1 MEKVK
6 LSLDDFRD
14 EKREIVEKALKR
26 AKKENRV
33 MIVGHDYDDQM
44 FVDDAVDYFPGIE
57 LRGVFATVY
66 PDGTIEYGFVE
77 QV

>member
-1 MEKVK
+1 MAEKMK
-6 LSLDDFRD
+6 LDDFRD

-44 FVDDAVDYFPGIE
+44 FVDDAVDYYPGTE

>member
-1 MEKVK
+1 MEKVR

-66 PDGTIEYGFVE
+66 PDGAIEYGFVE

>member
-1 MEKVK
+1 MAEKMK
-6 LSLDDFRD
+6 LDDFRD

-44 FVDDAVDYFPGIE
+44 FVDDAVDYYPGTE

-77 QV
+77 QI

>member
-1 MEKVK
+1 MKPEKMK
-6 LSLDDFRD
+6 LDDFRD

-44 FVDDAVDYFPGIE
+44 FVDDAVDYYPGTE

>member
-1 MEKVK
+1 MAEKMK
-6 LSLDDFRD
+6 LDDFRE

-44 FVDDAVDYFPGIE
+44 FVDDAVDYYPGTE